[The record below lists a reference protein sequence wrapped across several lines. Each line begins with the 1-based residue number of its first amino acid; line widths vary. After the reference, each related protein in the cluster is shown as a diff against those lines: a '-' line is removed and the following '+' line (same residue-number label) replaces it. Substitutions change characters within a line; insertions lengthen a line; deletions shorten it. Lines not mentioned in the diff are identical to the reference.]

1 MEILWILWSKALLLV
16 LQNLRPTHIGT
27 LKLSPFELTAR
38 HPSSSHLFHSQLI
51 KGDILQGCK
60 GLITLTE
67 NNHASVEQFF
77 SKTSNTTLC
86 NLEISL
92 LRKTSPKKNP
102 LFNHA
107 GEALIKCYGPI
118 PVPPSS
124 KESGSWIHVCRLKKA
139 SNPYWMCTPTGNL
152 ALKSSRNWSTHRTA
166 EGDGFPQMTRPDL
179 YTFSCC
185 GFLPY
190 SPSLSWKGNAP
201 VHISQSTGKGESLS
215 NCWICHQKLQSVH

>member
-1 MEILWILWSKALLLV
+1 MEILRILWSKALLLV

-92 LRKTSPKKNP
+92 LRKTSPKKP
-102 LFNHA
+102 LYSTML
-107 GEALIKCYGPI
+107 EKPL
-118 PVPPSS
+118 SS
-124 KESGSWIHVCRLKKA
+124 V
-139 SNPYWMCTPTGNL
+139 T
-152 ALKSSRNWSTHRTA
+152 
-166 EGDGFPQMTRPDL
+166 DQ
-179 YTFSCC
+179 
-185 GFLPY
+185 
-190 SPSLSWKGNAP
+190 SL
-201 VHISQSTGKGESLS
+201 
-215 NCWICHQKLQSVH
+215 CHQAPGSMCVI

>member
-77 SKTSNTTLC
+77 FKDLKHHTLQPGDFFIEKDITKKT
-86 NLEISL
+86 
-92 LRKTSPKKNP
+92 P

-124 KESGSWIHVCRLKKA
+124 WIHVCHLKKA